1 MKDTSEAKVYNK
13 SMSKITDF
21 NPDLFNFP
29 EDYFAFELELPEIE
43 MLDMKQFEIHD
54 LLNYEYN
61 Q

>member
-1 MKDTSEAKVYNK
+1 
-13 SMSKITDF
+13 MSKITDF